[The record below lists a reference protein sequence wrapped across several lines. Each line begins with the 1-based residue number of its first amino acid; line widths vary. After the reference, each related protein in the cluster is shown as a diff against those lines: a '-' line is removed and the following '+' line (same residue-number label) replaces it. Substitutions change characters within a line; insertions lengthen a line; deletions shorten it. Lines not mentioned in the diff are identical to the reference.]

1 MLFVYNQN
9 DLVNKHRVTTRYY
22 FATSFKNKQ
31 KNLLKIF
38 NTKIFRQNLD
48 KRFAQLLLELLRK
61 FVALILI
68 DNYLI

>member
-1 MLFVYNQN
+1 MLFVYNRN

-22 FATSFKNKQ
+22 FAISFKNKQ

-61 FVALILI
+61 FFALILI